1 MRGKFIY
8 THIHSKTAS
17 QPFEPADVRRRRL
30 NKRLKGAE
38 GFPLRGARR
47 VPSYSFVKEEG
58 QFVSSSSSSPLLLAL
73 SLSPA
78 ESEPAKKKYYRHRYG
93 SNRPYLLSK
102 YSLVNFNSLVRGTS
116 ARSCFSKYLSCPGG
130 I

>member
-47 VPSYSFVKEEG
+47 VPSYSFVKEDG
-58 QFVSSSSSSPLLLAL
+58 QFVSSSSSSPLPL

-78 ESEPAKKKYYRHRYG
+78 ESEPAKKK
-93 SNRPYLLSK
+93 
-102 YSLVNFNSLVRGTS
+102 
-116 ARSCFSKYLSCPGG
+116 
-130 I
+130 